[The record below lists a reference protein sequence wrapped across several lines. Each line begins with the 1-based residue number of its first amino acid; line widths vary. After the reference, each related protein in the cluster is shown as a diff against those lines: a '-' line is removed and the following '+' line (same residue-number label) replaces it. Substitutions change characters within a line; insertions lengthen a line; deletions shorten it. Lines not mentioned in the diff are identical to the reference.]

1 MVGLVTHSHTY
12 THTHRHKL
20 KHMHGSGAAPGFV
33 RCCRFLGYAE
43 RWERSKEH
51 LRGGH
56 TKPHPHAGPNFPAPR
71 RGRLCRGRLP
81 GAARGRGRRGR
92 GLRWGRVGTHRP
104 RRRGA
109 LPAEGLGPPVPA
121 DAAAA
126 PRPPAFLPTVLHH
139 HHHHH
144 YLCGLGREF
153 FFFPPLSLKRSV
165 MAAGHART
173 HSRAAHA
180 HALRPSF
187 PTPFPYIPA
196 ARVSLGGI
204 HSPPRIGRRWAP
216 EERTSG
222 TFPISHAG
230 KCPQL
235 RALTLGRFWEPTFP
249 PLIRSTCSSDCC

>member
-1 MVGLVTHSHTY
+1 MP
-12 THTHRHKL
+12 
-20 KHMHGSGAAPGFV
+20 GAAAGGRSGPGEA
-33 RCCRFLGYAE
+33 R
-43 RWERSKEH
+43 
-51 LRGGH
+51 
-56 TKPHPHAGPNFPAPR
+56 AGAAVGPRRYPSPPAPR
-71 RGRLCRGRLP
+71 CAPRGGAR
-81 GAARGRGRRGR
+81 AARPRGRRGSSSSPCVSSDSFTPPPPP
-92 GLRWGRVGTHRP
+92 LSVWVGERI
-104 RRRGA
+104 
-109 LPAEGLGPPVPA
+109 
-121 DAAAA
+121 
-126 PRPPAFLPTVLHH
+126 
-139 HHHHH
+139 
-144 YLCGLGREF
+144 

-235 RALTLGRFWEPTFP
+235 RALTLGRFWEPTFS